1 MKRNHNLII
10 TSTETICVGLVMLF
24 NQEMIRDDPHNLVVH
39 SVHAFGQI
47 PWVTVLL
54 LVGSASL
61 LVALSGIR
69 KWKMEFIA
77 TVVLGGLWASYSVVF
92 LIQDEFFRPTV
103 SVSTVLSGYVFIRIL
118 MDAFFNYSGGDH
130 K

>member
-1 MKRNHNLII
+1 
-10 TSTETICVGLVMLF
+10 MLF

-61 LVALSGIR
+61 LVALSGIQ

-92 LIQDEFFRPTV
+92 LIQDEFFGPTV

>member
-54 LVGSASL
+54 LVGSTSL
-61 LVALSGIR
+61 LVALSGIQ